1 MCIWMC
7 SNELHDCTFG
17 HMACLMVGRAKR
29 SQREPG
35 ARTVTKRTGMIQTLV
50 ICGTIAIGALGIAPS
65 VAEAQSRGSLQVN
78 ANVVQTDNAFRALEA
93 ARVAVRTGTTIEA
106 GRSIS
111 GAPTVA
117 RVATV
122 REQRAVVV

>member
-1 MCIWMC
+1 MV
-7 SNELHDCTFG
+7 
-17 HMACLMVGRAKR
+17 CLKAWRAKR

-35 ARTVTKRTGMIQTLV
+35 ARTVTKRTGLIQSLV
-50 ICGTIAIGALGIAPS
+50 ICGTIAIGALGIFPT
-65 VAEAQSRGSLQVN
+65 VAEAQSRGTMQVS

-93 ARVAVRTGTTIEA
+93 ARMAVRSGSTIDA
-106 GRSIS
+106 GRSIN

-122 REQRAVVV
+122 RENRAVVVTIDYSRN